1 MPLFPAAGKGDTD
14 ARADRFDRPHLI
26 LTRRFRNALVRRAAV
41 EQRTTEV
48 VAEAGF
54 APGLQRRRVAML
66 EFAMLLRVSARR

>member
-14 ARADRFDRPHLI
+14 ARADRFDSPHLI
-26 LTRRFRNALVRRAAV
+26 LTRRFRNALVRRAPV
-41 EQRTTEV
+41 EQRVREV
-48 VAEAGF
+48 AAEAGF